1 MSVSPQKYFTI
12 HYVEHIFAQC
22 DTLEKHK
29 LCKSDKWRLSTVCAA
44 CSHLSTTTYCLGA
57 NQILSS
63 YKQKGYYLNGNRI
76 LLFDHTVTF
85 FLTVLA
91 IKCLIAVPLSHMCYL
106 CLTLPSPHG
115 RWYNG
120 CCESRSHL
128 QDGKKELILLSWS
141 KDKLQILPDY

>member
-1 MSVSPQKYFTI
+1 MATELFYFI
-12 HYVEHIFAQC
+12 IQS
-22 DTLEKHK
+22 L
-29 LCKSDKWRLSTVCAA
+29 
-44 CSHLSTTTYCLGA
+44 
-57 NQILSS
+57 
-63 YKQKGYYLNGNRI
+63 
-76 LLFDHTVTF
+76 F

-128 QDGKKELILLSWS
+128 QEGKKRTHFTKLVKRQITNLARLLTPAITTP
-141 KDKLQILPDY
+141 LV